1 MEVRRESE
9 TKINMKQFA
18 KKVISEDEWHK
29 LKENKYN
36 QVKRTRQKNGKGEE
50 RRNKEKI
57 KQKKNEIKDL

>member
-18 KKVISEDEWHK
+18 KKVISKDEWHK